1 MRSSS
6 AGELCELL
14 LHTVTCLASLYV
26 GRGSEWG
33 GGGGGGVQM
42 SVVGKSWLMIKK
54 QVNHEY
60 SLFNSRCL
68 NSMQG

>member
-1 MRSSS
+1 M
-6 AGELCELL
+6 G
-14 LHTVTCLASLYV
+14 
-26 GRGSEWG
+26 GR
-33 GGGGGGVQM
+33 GGGGGVQM